1 MKKSECKD
9 SLEIYKKFL
18 TRVTKI
24 AEFMKIA
31 EVRPKK
37 EIFKVKYIYRIPIH
51 LEYDYCVSV
60 AANRSG

>member
-9 SLEIYKKFL
+9 SLDIYKRFL

-31 EVRPKK
+31 EVRVRA
-37 EIFKVKYIYRIPIH
+37 EMFSSQIF
-51 LEYDYCVSV
+51 
-60 AANRSG
+60 G

>member
-9 SLEIYKKFL
+9 SLDIYKKFL

-31 EVRPKK
+31 EVRP
-37 EIFKVKYIYRIPIH
+37 EEMFSSQMFVWNISLLYY
-51 LEYDYCVSV
+51 
-60 AANRSG
+60 

>member
-31 EVRPKK
+31 EVRPEE
-37 EIFKVKYIYRIPIH
+37 EIFKVKYVSRISIH
-51 LEYDYCVSV
+51 FTHYCVSV
-60 AANRSG
+60 AASRSG